1 MIELLRASQTDYMP
15 KKNIYPFIVQI
26 GTGGTG
32 GYLVQH
38 IAQLLGTN
46 KKSATYVIADPD
58 VIEEKNLGNQLFLAS
73 EVGMKKAD
81 VLAERYSYAYDMD
94 IRSYSEAYIESPDD
108 IKKLF
113 NTDYIRTDGY
123 RNQMLPIIIGCVD
136 NNFTRQIIHE
146 FFSKHPGVYIDA
158 GNEAT
163 VVPADWQTRPKANW
177 TPEELQ
183 AFNESGWSGQIVTGV
198 NLNLAKQ
205 PSVADVFPDILVSED
220 SIRPSSLSCTELTA
234 SEPQRLI
241 VNKFAALAILSVLTE
256 IIEELCISNHITVFH
271 AKKGYMRSTPYVKE

>member
-1 MIELLRASQTDYMP
+1 MIDLLQASQTDYMR

-73 EVGMKKAD
+73 EIGLKKAD

-94 IRSYSEAYIESPDD
+94 IRSYSESYIETVDD
-108 IKKLF
+108 IKNLF
-113 NTDYIRTDGY
+113 NSDYVRVGGY
-123 RNQMLPIIIGCVD
+123 YYQMLPIIIGCVD

-146 FFSKHPGVYIDA
+146 FFQKYPGIYVDA

-163 VVPADWQTRPKANW
+163 VVPTDWQTRSKADW
-177 TPEELQ
+177 TPEELK
-183 AFNESGWSGQIVTGV
+183 AFDESGWSGQIVTGV

-205 PSVADVFPDILVSED
+205 PSVADVFPDILESED

-256 IIEELCISNHITVFH
+256 IIEEMCISNHITVFH